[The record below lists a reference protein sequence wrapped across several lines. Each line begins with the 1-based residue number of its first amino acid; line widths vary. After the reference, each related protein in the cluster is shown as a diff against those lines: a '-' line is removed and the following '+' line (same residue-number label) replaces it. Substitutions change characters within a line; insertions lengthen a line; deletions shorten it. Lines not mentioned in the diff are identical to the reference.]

1 MPWEKLDIAI
11 LKKNIQVYKLWVI
24 ILKPDSCCYD
34 LNMKWGF
41 NFNMRD

>member
-1 MPWEKLDIAI
+1 MGKTGHSDFE
-11 LKKNIQVYKLWVI
+11 KKNIQVYKLWVI

-41 NFNMRD
+41 YFIMRE